1 LILAAIDIGSNAAR
15 LLIQEVTI
23 DGNGHAQ
30 FTKLNLIRF
39 PLRLGMD
46 VFAKGIIS
54 VKKKQMTLDAMQVY
68 ATVMQMYGVQHY
80 RACATSA
87 MRDARNGKSLI
98 KLIAERT
105 GIQIEIISG
114 SEEAQMVYENHFET
128 YLNHDRAYLYIDVG
142 GGSTE
147 LTLINKQKVQ
157 FKESF
162 NIGTIRLLSN
172 QITTPQW
179 NAVKNKVKTISK
191 DVKSMIAIGSGGNIN
206 KVFSLSKVKE
216 NKPLTLSMLE
226 TDYKDLQKL
235 TIDQRMQIYKLRED
249 RADVIVPALK
259 IYIQIMK
266 AAGIEEIYVP
276 KIGVADG
283 IIKALWRSLQY

>member
-1 LILAAIDIGSNAAR
+1 MILAAIDIGSNAAR

-162 NIGTIRLLSN
+162 NIGTIRLLSD

-191 DVKSMIAIGSGGNIN
+191 DVRSMIAIGSGGNIN

>member
-1 LILAAIDIGSNAAR
+1 MILAAIDIGSNAAR

-54 VKKKQMTLDAMQVY
+54 IKKKQMTLDAMQVY

-179 NAVKNKVKTISK
+179 NAIKNKVKTISK